1 MANSR
6 PLPTGG
12 ICLSHSLRLDN
23 DSLPPHRLCS
33 AHANVSGRSQ
43 PQEGDFNEIA
53 TSFDIPANHLIKI
66 VNELARR
73 GYVRTIRGPGGGVE
87 LARKAKEISLGE
99 VIEDLQGPLRL
110 HNCVAGSGTCAIE
123 AICRLRG
130 ILRQAD
136 EAQARFL
143 NRFTL
148 ADIIPVA
155 PNREQDSFDP
165 AI

>member
-1 MANSR
+1 M
-6 PLPTGG
+6 
-12 ICLSHSLRLDN
+12 ILSHRTDFALRTLMFLAGHG
-23 DSLPPHRLCS
+23 SKRATS
-33 AHANVSGRSQ
+33 S
-43 PQEGDFNEIA
+43 EIA
-53 TSFDIPANHLIKI
+53 MIFDIPVNHLVKI

-87 LARKAKEISLGE
+87 LAKDTKEIPLGE
-99 VIEDLQGPLRL
+99 VIEDLQGPIRL
-110 HNCVAGSGTCAIE
+110 HDCVAVSGTCAIE
-123 AICRLRG
+123 TICRLRG

-148 ADIIPVA
+148 ADIVPGLPDQKQEA
-155 PNREQDSFDP
+155 FDP